1 MNIEEVLMGLA
12 DRILDI
18 DEASMAS
25 LQERYLKKVADFSA
39 SRDWERAI
47 IVYFMISSVR
57 VKNKIFNEDDA
68 LLFTDSVE
76 IERVIT
82 GYGPLIKAN
91 LVAG

>member
-25 LQERYLKKVADFSA
+25 LQEKYLKKVADFSA

-57 VKNKIFNEDDA
+57 VKNKIFNDRIKGNAPKDPIKPSKH
-68 LLFTDSVE
+68 LFK
-76 IERVIT
+76 VI
-82 GYGPLIKAN
+82 K
-91 LVAG
+91 